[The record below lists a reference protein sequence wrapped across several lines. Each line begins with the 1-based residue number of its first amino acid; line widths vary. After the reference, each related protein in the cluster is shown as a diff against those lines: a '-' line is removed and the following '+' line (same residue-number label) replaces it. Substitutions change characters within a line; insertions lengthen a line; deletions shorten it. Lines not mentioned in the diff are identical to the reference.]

1 MIFSSKSVQTRAAA
15 VFLAVLLIIP
25 AAAFA
30 ADATADASD
39 TTAIVS
45 PALSVISRESV
56 MTVTGMNGGSAVFTS
71 ESFDLYLGVEA
82 DSITIL
88 TVPDATDGTLYL
100 GSVPVTSGQTV
111 SRKNFSNLIF
121 KAAGDAADCTF
132 SFTHDGTYAT
142 TCRVRVIDSV
152 NLAPAFDNDGA
163 SVTTLKEIS
172 VYGSVSAA
180 DPEGDS
186 LTYVVTSSPAKG
198 SVTIT
203 DASYGE
209 FMYTPSAGKRGTDS
223 FGVRAYDEYGNWSD
237 EITVSVTINRNT
249 SGITYTDLEGDMSY
263 NAAIKMTSLG
273 VMGGVYVNGD
283 AYFYPDVTV
292 SREDFVVMLMK
303 TIGLSEIPEI
313 DTVYFADDELI
324 SDDARNYVR
333 AAAKLGFIN
342 GTKDEFGVSYFNPDE
357 EITRAEAAVILQ
369 NVIGT
374 ETGDTVAVFSD
385 RDSIPSWAEAS
396 VYAMYEIGVMS
407 SYGGDFSPADALT
420 RGQAAIILSNVAD
433 MVV

>member
-25 AAAFA
+25 AAALA
-30 ADATADASD
+30 ADASD

-152 NLAPAFDNDGA
+152 NLAPAFDDGGA
-163 SVTTLKEIS
+163 SVTTL
-172 VYGSVSAA
+172 
-180 DPEGDS
+180 
-186 LTYVVTSSPAKG
+186 
-198 SVTIT
+198 
-203 DASYGE
+203 
-209 FMYTPSAGKRGTDS
+209 
-223 FGVRAYDEYGNWSD
+223 
-237 EITVSVTINRNT
+237 
-249 SGITYTDLEGDMSY
+249 
-263 NAAIKMTSLG
+263 
-273 VMGGVYVNGD
+273 
-283 AYFYPDVTV
+283 
-292 SREDFVVMLMK
+292 
-303 TIGLSEIPEI
+303 
-313 DTVYFADDELI
+313 
-324 SDDARNYVR
+324 
-333 AAAKLGFIN
+333 
-342 GTKDEFGVSYFNPDE
+342 
-357 EITRAEAAVILQ
+357 
-369 NVIGT
+369 
-374 ETGDTVAVFSD
+374 
-385 RDSIPSWAEAS
+385 
-396 VYAMYEIGVMS
+396 
-407 SYGGDFSPADALT
+407 
-420 RGQAAIILSNVAD
+420 
-433 MVV
+433 